1 MRCVCILLGVVLALV
16 AGAAWAA
23 DGAAGREIAIFK
35 GDDPAQ
41 DGIELGGWGSGSAV
55 KAKEQILDGSWSIK
69 ITTQG
74 LYSGGRLDFARPVE
88 LFSDGIDTRRYI
100 VFTFFFKDT
109 QVINPA
115 AGTLSAYDVEPYT
128 VPKASKV
135 RFVFYSDNNLVVPAE
150 EPTNPLDPDDNWVRV
165 AVPMAKFKRAGDISE
180 FRLKRLLIM
189 SDMPTTMYLGEM
201 KIVTD
206 DSPIK
211 VDPLDSQTVAL
222 MDDVFFTAN
231 ARGGVS
237 SLKYAWDFDSSNGIQ
252 AEQTSR
258 VARYVYTRGGTFT
271 VTLTVSDADGL
282 KAPVT
287 VSTSIEVID

>member
-150 EPTNPLDPDDNWVRV
+150 EPTNPLDTDDNWVRV